1 MRLVIIF
8 IFHFQMRAFIA
19 SLLAIA
25 VTAADKTKPIGG
37 YNYNKGGEDWGTY
50 YPDLANNIC
59 GAATSKEQSPID
71 LKTNSSVT

>member
-1 MRLVIIF
+1 MRLIIIF
-8 IFHFQMRAFIA
+8 FFHFQMRAFIA

-25 VTAADKTKPIGG
+25 VTAQKTKPIGG